1 MPKDPTSELAS
12 ASAAAAARGPG
23 GPRPNSAAASDTSLF
38 GHPRGLATLFST
50 EFFER
55 FSYYGMRALLVLY
68 MTAAI
73 SAGGLGFDA
82 RKAGAISGLYTS
94 GVYLLALP
102 GGWIADR
109 IIGQRR
115 AVFIGGV
122 IIALG
127 HFCLVFS
134 RIETFFLGLCL
145 IVVGTGL
152 LKPNISTMVGEL
164 YPDGGA
170 RRDAGFSIFYMGI
183 NLGAFVAPLVTGWL
197 RQDFGW
203 HYGFAAAG
211 LGMVGGLIQYTLG
224 GKHLGT
230 AGLHPDVGTVADG
243 RSRQTRL
250 LLYGIGV
257 VVVLT
262 AILVALRSSG
272 RLDITFAGAAEA
284 VGYIIIALAVLYFIY
299 MFVAG
304 GLNPVEKKRVSAIVV
319 LFVFSALF
327 WAGFEQASS
336 TLNLFADRNTNRAIF
351 AWLPTDWLPRLRG
364 WVMPAEWLQ
373 SVNALG
379 IIIFAPV
386 FAWVWISLARR
397 SKEPSSPTKFTL
409 GLVFLGLGFAVMI
422 LAAQRN
428 AAGVQVSPMW
438 LVLTYFLHT
447 VGELCLSPVGL
458 STVTKLAPHRMVGQ
472 MMGVWFLSISLGNLY
487 AGRVAGEFES
497 IPLPQL
503 FGRVTMFTLG
513 GAVLLAL
520 LIVPIKR
527 LMSGVK

>member
-1 MPKDPTSELAS
+1 MPKDPTSEFAS
-12 ASAAAAARGPG
+12 ASATAIAG
-23 GPRPNSAAASDTSLF
+23 GPDGPRSNAAVTGDTSFF
-38 GHPRGLATLFST
+38 GHPRGLATLFFT

-68 MTAAI
+68 MTAALTD
-73 SAGGLGFDA
+73 GGLGFDA
-82 RKAGAISGLYTS
+82 RKAGAIGGLYTA
-94 GVYLLALP
+94 GVYLLAIP
-102 GGWIADR
+102 GGWIADK
-109 IIGQRR
+109 IVGQRR

-127 HFCLVFS
+127 HFSLVIN
-134 RIETFFLGLCL
+134 RIETFFLGLTL
-145 IVVGTGL
+145 IVIGTGL

-211 LGMVGGLIQYTLG
+211 LGMVGGLIQYTIG

-230 AGLHPDVGTVADG
+230 AGLHPDVGTVADD

-257 VVVLT
+257 VAVIT
-262 AILVALRSSG
+262 AILVALNASG
-272 RLDITFAGAAEA
+272 RLEITFVGAAEA
-284 VGYIIIALAVLYFIY
+284 VGYLIIAMAVLYFLY
-299 MFVAG
+299 MFLAG
-304 GLNPVEKKRVSAIVV
+304 GLDPVEKKRVSAIFV
-319 LFVFSALF
+319 LFVFSAIF

-336 TLNLFADRNTNRAIF
+336 SLNLFADRNTDRVIF
-351 AWLPTDWLPRLRG
+351 G
-364 WVMPAEWLQ
+364 WTMPAEWLQ
-373 SVNALG
+373 SVNALF
-379 IIIFAPV
+379 IIIFAPI
-386 FAWVWISLARR
+386 FAWIWISLAR
-397 SKEPSSPTKFTL
+397 SAKEPSSPAKFTL
-409 GLVFLGLGFAVMI
+409 GLVFLGLGFAVMV

-428 AAGVQVSPMW
+428 AQGVLVSPMW

-497 IPLPQL
+497 VPLPDL
-503 FGRVTMFTLG
+503 FGSVTMFTLG
-513 GAVLLAL
+513 GAVVLAL
-520 LIVPIKR
+520 LVIPIKR

>member
-1 MPKDPTSELAS
+1 MTATAGRS
-12 ASAAAAARGPG
+12 
-23 GPRPNSAAASDTSLF
+23 PNYAVTSDTSFF
-38 GHPRGLATLFST
+38 GHPRGLATLFFT

-68 MTAAI
+68 MTAALT
-73 SAGGLGFDA
+73 AGGLGFDA
-82 RKAGAISGLYTS
+82 RKAGAISGLYTA

-102 GGWIADR
+102 GGWIADK
-109 IIGQRR
+109 IVGQRR

-127 HFCLVFS
+127 HFCLVVD
-134 RIETFFLGLCL
+134 RIETFYLGLAL
-145 IVVGTGL
+145 IVIGTGL

-164 YPDGGA
+164 YPEGGA

-183 NLGAFVAPLVTGWL
+183 NSGAFVAPLVTGWL

-211 LGMVGGLIQYTLG
+211 LGMVGGLIQYTRG

-230 AGLHPDVGTVADG
+230 AGLHPDAGPVTDG
-243 RSRQTRL
+243 RVRQTRL
-250 LLYGIGV
+250 LIYGVGV
-257 VVVLT
+257 VVLLT
-262 AILVALRSSG
+262 ALLLVLRANG
-272 RLDITFAGAAEA
+272 VLNLTFAGAAEA
-284 VGYIIIALAVLYFIY
+284 TGYIIISIAILYFIY

-304 GLNPVEKKRVSAIVV
+304 GLDSVEKKRVSAIFV

-336 TLNLFADRNTNRAIF
+336 SLNLFAERFTDRVI
-351 AWLPTDWLPRLRG
+351 LG
-364 WVMPAEWLQ
+364 WSMPAEWLQ
-373 SVNALG
+373 SVNALF
-379 IIIFAPV
+379 IIILAPV
-386 FAWVWISLARR
+386 FAWIWVTLSRR
-397 SKEPSSPTKFTL
+397 AKEPSSPLKFTL
-409 GLVFLGLGFAVMI
+409 GLVFLGLGFAVMV
-422 LAAQRN
+422 LASQRSVL
-428 AAGVQVSPMW
+428 GVQVSMIW
-438 LVLTYFLHT
+438 LVGTYLLHT
-447 VGELCLSPVGL
+447 IGELCLSPVGL

-487 AGRVAGEFES
+487 AGRVAGEFETL
-497 IPLPQL
+497 PLPQL

-513 GAVLLAL
+513 GAVVLAL
-520 LIVPIKR
+520 LIRPIKR